1 MSNSPTYPLETVRWL
16 LQANAFLITRQAARD
31 GLELGF
37 DQSQIIAVVKAI
49 RPSEFYKSMPSRVM
63 RGLMQDVYRTNV
75 GSLRLYVKI
84 QVRGSTP
91 DELVVIISCK
101 EL

>member
-1 MSNSPTYPLETVRWL
+1 MNTSPTYPLETIRWL
-16 LQANAFLITRQAARD
+16 LQADAFLITRQATRD

-49 RPSEFYKSMPSRVM
+49 RPSEFYKSMFSRAM
-63 RGLMQDVYRTNV
+63 KGLVQDVYRTHV
-75 GSLRLYVKI
+75 GSLRLYVKL
-84 QVRGSTP
+84 QVRGRTP
-91 DELVVIISCK
+91 DELVVIISFK